1 MNGYIDPTEPDQQQ
15 EADKAKAAKR
25 VQRDI
30 EDLKWTMQDPRGRR
44 LIARLL
50 DRTGTMRS
58 SFHTSG
64 SVMAFNEGR
73 RDIGLFLTAELLE
86 HTPTDY
92 TRLLNEYRNR
102 D

>member
-1 MNGYIDPTEPDQQQ
+1 MTGYIDPTEPNPQT
-15 EADKAKAAKR
+15 EAEQAKAAKR

-30 EDLKWTMQDPRGRR
+30 EDLKWIMRDPRGRR
-44 LIARLL
+44 LMARLL
-50 DRTGTMRS
+50 ERTGTMRS

-86 HTPTDY
+86 HTASDY
-92 TRLLNEYRNR
+92 SKLLHEYRNS